1 MRAKRSECHI
11 LPRRFFSVD
20 VILEQVL
27 SNGTYA
33 RQQVKER
40 GEDIVEEGWYVQ
52 RHQEIVVSILER
64 RVLSL

>member
-1 MRAKRSECHI
+1 M
-11 LPRRFFSVD
+11 D

-52 RHQEIVVSILER
+52 RHQEMIVSILER